1 MSRVFCAWELGGG
14 TGHLHFLGAI
24 GQALRARGHDIT
36 YVLKDLVTASRFSAF
51 SDAQLLQAP
60 LYNRVS
66 HLPPAINYAETL
78 NRVGYLD
85 VDALTTLIGAW
96 RELLR
101 LVGPDLVL
109 ADHSPTALIAAR
121 LENLPAATVGSGFS
135 SPPRVSPMPGMQPW
149 RDIPA
154 DVLLKSEDAV
164 LGRLNQALDRHGG
177 ARLQGLSD
185 IFDQDGTFLCVLPE
199 FDHYDRPVREGP
211 AAPDARAAP
220 EYFGPLDLP
229 SDGGEIPW
237 PSVAGDRVFVY
248 YRTSYPHFGSLMGQL
263 AALGLP
269 TLVVADDASPAAIAR
284 FSTDSLHIVTGQVD
298 LDAVARTCRVAVV
311 AGGLGGTTRL
321 ALGGCPLVMLPVV
334 VEQSQLAYRVAR
346 AGLGVMMIPEK
357 ENNDFGALVRRVLER
372 PEFAERARAV
382 AQRYSGLDPARQIS
396 AIVDRCESLLP
407 SQKS

>member
-1 MSRVFCAWELGGG
+1 MSRVVCAWELGAG

-24 GQALRARGHDIT
+24 GQALRARGHDVT

-60 LYNRVS
+60 LHNRVS

-85 VDALTTLIGAW
+85 VDALTGLIGAW
-96 RELLR
+96 RGLLR

-135 SPPRVSPMPGMQPW
+135 SPPRVSPMPSMQPW

-185 IFDQDGTFLCVLPE
+185 IFDQDGTFFCILPE
-199 FDHYDRPVREGP
+199 FDHYDRPVAEGQ
-211 AAPDARAAP
+211 AAH

-229 SDGGEIPW
+229 SDGGDIPW

-248 YRTSYPHFGSLMGQL
+248 YRTSFPHFGSLMQQL

-269 TLVVADDASPAAIAR
+269 TLVVADDASPAAIAQ
-284 FSTDSLHIVTGQVD
+284 FSTDSLHIMTGQVD
-298 LDAVARTCRVAVV
+298 LDAVAQTCRVAVG
-311 AGGLGGTTRL
+311 AAGLGSITRL
-321 ALGGCPLVMLPVV
+321 TLGGCPLVMLPVT

-346 AGLGVMMIPEK
+346 AGLGIMSIPDK
-357 ENNDFGALVRRVLER
+357 ETNDFGALVRRVLER

-382 AQRYSGLDPARQIS
+382 AQRHRGLDSARQIS
-396 AIVDRCESLLP
+396 AIADRCESLLP